1 MLTVAKV
8 IVDVP
13 SHQTN
18 QMYDYLIPEQLQE
31 TIEIGYRVRVPFG
44 SRLIQGYIVDICLME
59 KTTFDLKPI
68 HSLMDTYAVLTSEMV
83 QLGQQLAD
91 MTYAFTINCYHVML
105 PALLKGDYDKKLVW
119 VGDNQAVPNLFKETQ
134 EVLFSQLDNI
144 ADVKWVLDEIKK
156 ANIDVTY
163 MVKDKAKHKTIRVV
177 QLIKPIDEIV
187 IRKGAKQLENLKN
200 YLAKQSSLTV
210 LQLKEKGI
218 SNATINNAQKQ
229 GWITIEN
236 VVDYRDPY
244 KEKQFIIN
252 KTKVLNDEQ
261 RQAFLSVKQSL
272 LQNQHH
278 TYLLQGVT
286 GSGKTE
292 VYMQLIQ
299 EVIQDGKTALMLV
312 PEIALT
318 PQMVN
323 QFKGRFGNRVAV
335 LHSGLSQGERY
346 DEWVKIRQQK
356 ADIVVGAR
364 SSIFAPL
371 ENIGIIIIDEEHE
384 TTYKQMD
391 TVRYHARDVAI
402 LRGKYHC
409 CPVVLGSA
417 TPSLES
423 RARAQKN
430 VYTHLML
437 QKRVNQKELPAV
449 TIVDMTSEKKG
460 GNFDVFSQTLK
471 QAIEERLAK
480 KEQIVLLL
488 NRRGYSSFVMCRDCG
503 YVLSCQNC
511 DISMTLHMQSK
522 SMKCHYCGHEEAIP
536 KQCPSCFSKQIRY
549 YGLGTQKVEEI
560 LNELFPTAR
569 VIRMDVDTTRKK
581 GQHEKLLEKFGNGKA
596 DILLGTQM
604 IAKGLDFPN
613 ITLAGV
619 INADTSLNLPDFR
632 SSEKTFQLLTQVAG
646 RSGRGEKIGEVIVQT
661 YNPDHYVLQLAKTQ
675 DYEQFYRHEMHTRQL
690 GKYSPFYF
698 STLVSVSH
706 SNEVTALQT
715 TLEMK
720 KIIDTFQ
727 VDNLIVVGPT
737 PQSIARVNNQ
747 YYFQILLKYKN
758 NVAMK
763 ALLQQLQQFAQ
774 EKSKQKIYVSVDVEP
789 LSFI

>member
-1 MLTVAKV
+1 MLIVAKV

-13 SHQTN
+13 THQTN
-18 QMYDYLIPEQLQE
+18 QTYDYLIPEQLQD

-44 SRLIQGYIVDICLME
+44 SRIIQGYVVDICLME
-59 KTTFDLKPI
+59 NTTFALKPI

-83 QLGQQLAD
+83 QLGQQLTE
-91 MTYAFTINCYHVML
+91 MTYSFAINCYHVML

-119 VGDNQAVPNLFKETQ
+119 IGESQPLSNLFKGTR

-144 ADVKWVLDEIKK
+144 ADVKLVMDEIKK
-156 ANIDVTY
+156 ANIDVQY
-163 MVKDKAKHKTIRVV
+163 IVKDKAKHKTIRVV
-177 QLIKPIDEIV
+177 RLIKPVDEIT
-187 IRKGAKQLENLKN
+187 IRKGAKQLDNLKK
-200 YLAKQSSLTV
+200 LLSKQSPLSV
-210 LQLKEKGI
+210 EQLKEKGI
-218 SNATINNAQKQ
+218 SHATINTAQKQ
-229 GWITIEN
+229 GWVAIDHVI
-236 VVDYRDPY
+236 DYRDPY
-244 KEKQFIIN
+244 KEKQFIMN
-252 KTKVLNDEQ
+252 TPKVLNDEQ
-261 RQAFLSVKQSL
+261 RQAFLTVKQSL

-318 PQMVN
+318 PQMVH
-323 QFKGRFGNRVAV
+323 QFKGRFGDRVAV

-371 ENIGIIIIDEEHE
+371 ENVGIIIIDEEHE

-402 LRGKYHC
+402 LRGKYHH
-409 CPVVLGSA
+409 CPVILGSA

-430 VYTHLML
+430 VYTHLQL
-437 QKRVNQKELPAV
+437 QKRANQQALPSV

-471 QAIEERLAK
+471 QAIEDRLAK

-503 YVLSCQNC
+503 YVVTCRNC

-522 SMKCHYCGHEEAIP
+522 SMKCHYCGHEEGIP
-536 KQCPSCFSKQIRY
+536 TKCPSCFSKHIRY
-549 YGLGTQKVEEI
+549 YGLGTQKVEEM
-560 LNELFPTAR
+560 LNELFSNAR

-581 GQHEKLLEKFGNGKA
+581 GQHEKLLEQFGQGKA

-613 ITLAGV
+613 ITLVGV

-632 SSEKTFQLLTQVAG
+632 SNEKTFQLLTQVSG
-646 RSGRGEKIGEVIVQT
+646 RSGRGEKVGEVIVQT
-661 YNPDHYVLQLAKTQ
+661 YNPEHYVLQLAKTQ
-675 DYEQFYRHEMHTRQL
+675 DYEQFYRHEMRTRQL

-706 SNEVTALQT
+706 SSEVIALQT

-727 VDNLIVVGPT
+727 VEHLIVVGPT

-747 YYFQILLKYKN
+747 YYFQILLKYKSTT
-758 NVAMK
+758 AMK
-763 ALLQQLQQFAQ
+763 DLLENLQQFAQ
-774 EKSKQKIYVSVDVEP
+774 EKSKQKIYVSIDVEP

>member
-1 MLTVAKV
+1 M
-8 IVDVP
+8 
-13 SHQTN
+13 
-18 QMYDYLIPEQLQE
+18 
-31 TIEIGYRVRVPFG
+31 GYRVRVPFG
-44 SRLIQGYIVDICLME
+44 NRLVQGYVVDVCVMHS
-59 KTTFDLKPI
+59 TTFDLKTI
-68 HSLMDTYAVLTSEMV
+68 HSVMDTYAVLTSEMV
-83 QLGQQLAD
+83 QLGKQLAET
-91 MTYAFTINCYHVML
+91 TYSFVINCYHVML
-105 PALLKGDYDKKLVW
+105 PALLKSNYDKRLTW
-119 VGDNQAVPNLFKETQ
+119 IGDDNVPLMFQESR

-144 ADVKWVLDEIKK
+144 ADVKFVLDEIKK
-156 ANIDVTY
+156 DNIDVTY
-163 MVKDKAKHKTIRVV
+163 IVKDKAKHKMIRLVH
-177 QLIKPIDEIV
+177 LIKQSNDII
-187 IRKGAKQLENLKN
+187 IRKGAKQLENLKT
-200 YLAKQSSLTV
+200 YLLENTPLSVT
-210 LQLKEKGI
+210 QLKEKGI
-218 SNATINNAQKQ
+218 STATINTAQRH
-229 GWITIEN
+229 GWISIER
-236 VVDYRDPY
+236 VIDYRDPY
-244 KEKQFIIN
+244 KEKQFALN
-252 KTKVLNDEQ
+252 KPKVLNDEQ
-261 RQAFLSVKQSL
+261 RQAFLSIKQSM
-272 LQNQHH
+272 LQNKHH

-299 EVIQDGKTALMLV
+299 DVIQDGKTALMLV

-323 QFKGRFGNRVAV
+323 QFKGRFGDRVAV

-384 TTYKQMD
+384 TTYKQID

-402 LRGKYHC
+402 FRGEYHR

-430 VYTHLML
+430 VYTHLLL
-437 QKRVNQKELPAV
+437 QTRANQKALPPV
-449 TIVDMTSEKKG
+449 TIVDMTCEKKS

-471 QAIEERLAK
+471 QAITERLAK
-480 KEQIVLLL
+480 KEQVVLLL

-503 YVLSCQNC
+503 HVVSCQNC

-522 SMKCHYCGHEEAIP
+522 TMKCHYCGHEETIP
-536 KQCPSCFSKQIRY
+536 KICPSCFSKHIRY

-560 LNELFPTAR
+560 LNELFPEAR
-569 VIRMDVDTTRKK
+569 VIRMDVDTTRQK
-581 GQHEKLLEKFGNGKA
+581 GQHEKLLEQFERGKA

-613 ITLAGV
+613 ITLVGV

-646 RSGRGEKIGEVIVQT
+646 RSGRGEKFGEVIVQT
-661 YNPDHYVLQLAKTQ
+661 YNPEHYVLKYAETQ
-675 DYEQFYRHEMHTRQL
+675 DYEQFYRHEMYARQL

-706 SNEVTALQT
+706 SNEIIALQT

-720 KIIDTFQ
+720 KIIDAFQ
-727 VDNLIVVGPT
+727 IGSLIVVGPA

-747 YYFQILLKYKN
+747 YYFQILLKYKDKL
-758 NVAMK
+758 AMK

-774 EKSKQKIYVSVDVEP
+774 DKSKQKIYVSVDVEP